1 MRRPL
6 GSERQE
12 MRLLRNPVV
21 PTLALAM
28 LASPAA
34 AQEWKFSVTP
44 YLWAAGLEG
53 DIGAFPNLPTAEVDL
68 SFGDVLEELDGAIMV
83 KAEAQRGRLGLIM
96 DVGYVKTDS
105 STDDVT
111 IRDPRFTGVTLGN
124 ELLTATLAGAWRAVD
139 EPQYSI
145 DFVGGVRFS
154 KVSPDLALIV
164 QDTVVRR
171 ANPDASWFDPVIGA
185 RTSVQ
190 LSPRWSL
197 AAYGD
202 VGGFGVSSDLTYQ
215 VLATA
220 SYAFNDRW
228 ALSAGWR
235 HYGVDYEE
243 DGFVY
248 DVTQSGPIMGVTFR
262 W

>member
-1 MRRPL
+1 
-6 GSERQE
+6 
-12 MRLLRNPVV
+12 MRLFRKSVV

-53 DIGAFPNLPTAEVDL
+53 DIGALPNLPTAEVDL

-83 KAEAQRGRLGLIM
+83 KAEAQRGRLGLVI
-96 DVGYVKTDS
+96 DVCYVKTDS

-243 DGFVY
+243 DGSVY
-248 DVTQSGPIMGVTFR
+248 DVAQSGPIMGVTFR

>member
-1 MRRPL
+1 MRPF
-6 GSERQE
+6 
-12 MRLLRNPVV
+12 RNSVV
-21 PTLALAM
+21 PATLTLAM

-34 AQEWKFSVTP
+34 AQEWEFSVTP
-44 YLWAAGLEG
+44 YFWAAGLEG
-53 DIGAFPNLPTAEVDL
+53 DIAAFPNLPAAEVDL
-68 SFGDVLEELDGAIMV
+68 SFGDVFEELDGAIMV

-124 ELLTATLAGAWRAVD
+124 ELLTATLVAAWRAVD
-139 EPQYSI
+139 EEQYSI
-145 DFVGGVRFS
+145 DFLGGVRFS

-164 QDTVVRR
+164 RDAVVRR
-171 ANPDASWFDPVIGA
+171 ANPDESWFDPVIGA

-197 AAYGD
+197 SAYGD
-202 VGGFGVSSDLTYQ
+202 VGGFGMSSDLTYQ
-215 VLATA
+215 ALGAV

-235 HYGVDYEE
+235 HYAVDYEE